1 MVGQSYPFNFP
12 LLPEDYV
19 FKAGHRIGIVVVGSY
34 SQYSSI
40 ADQTRANITL
50 NVHESGIVLPIVGG
64 SRAALEAGL

>member
-34 SQYSSI
+34 SRVREPRRP
-40 ADQTRANITL
+40 DQGEHHAERA
-50 NVHESGIVLPIVGG
+50 
-64 SRAALEAGL
+64 